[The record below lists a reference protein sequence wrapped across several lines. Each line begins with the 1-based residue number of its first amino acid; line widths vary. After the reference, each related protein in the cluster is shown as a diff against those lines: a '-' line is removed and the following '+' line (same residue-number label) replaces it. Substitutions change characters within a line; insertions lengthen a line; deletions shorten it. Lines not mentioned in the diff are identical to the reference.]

1 MISLK
6 EKKFKKSKYF
16 YIIISFIIIYI
27 MICLFYYTSSVL
39 TPGLLGIAEAKYK
52 SDAVEIIE
60 QTSCDIYSKNYN
72 YEDFI
77 TIEKDSAGNITMLR
91 ANTVKMS
98 AVAQKVALD
107 CTNKLKKQGIEGIK
121 VSLGYASRNN
131 ILGDAGPD
139 ITVKMKPIDRV
150 EIKYDSEF
158 ESAGI
163 NQTRHKIK
171 VKLTAKIKIILPTTS
186 KEVEVCDEI
195 PISETIIVG
204 KVPTTN
210 LQLN

>member
-1 MISLK
+1 
-6 EKKFKKSKYF
+6 
-16 YIIISFIIIYI
+16 

-39 TPGLLGIAEAKYK
+39 TPGLMSIAEAQYK
-52 SDAVEIIE
+52 SSAVEIVE
-60 QTSCDIYSKNYN
+60 QTAYDIYSQNYN
-72 YEDFI
+72 YEDFVN
-77 TIEKDSAGNITMLR
+77 IEKDSSGNITMLR

-98 AVAQKVALD
+98 AVAQKVALA
-107 CTNKLKKQGIEGIK
+107 CTTKLKQQGNDGVKIP
-121 VSLGYASRNN
+121 LGYASRNN
-131 ILGDAGPD
+131 IFGDAGPD

-171 VKLTAKIKIILPTTS
+171 VKLTTKMKIILPTTN
-186 KEVEVCDEI
+186 KEIEVCDEI

-204 KVPTTN
+204 KVPDTN
-210 LQLN
+210 LQMN

>member
-1 MISLK
+1 MR
-6 EKKFKKSKYF
+6 EKKIKKSKYF
-16 YIIISFIIIYI
+16 YIIISVIIIYI
-27 MICLFYYTSSVL
+27 MICLFYYTSRVL
-39 TPGLLGIAEAKYK
+39 TPGLLAIAEAQYK
-52 SDAVEIIE
+52 SGAVETVE
-60 QTSCDIYSKNYN
+60 QTAYDIYSKNNN

-98 AVAQKVALD
+98 GVAQKVALE
-107 CTNKLKKQGIEGIK
+107 CTNRLKKQGTEGIK
-121 VSLGYASRNN
+121 VPLGYASRNN
-131 ILGDAGPD
+131 IFGDAGPD

-150 EIKYDSEF
+150 EIKYESEF

-171 VKLTAKIKIILPTTS
+171 VKLTTKMKIILPTTS

-210 LQLN
+210 LQMN